1 LGQILIGDKKAL
13 KALISVLDSS
23 DPSKY
28 ISEIKEIIGYDLFYT
43 FDALI
48 GTPDYKS
55 EMLLGEEGLPLTT
68 VDLIEIGLFVIDGK
82 NVALAPE
89 IKKVVVAKK
98 LKFERLLERLQAKAD
113 RQSKNKI
120 LGE

>member
-1 LGQILIGDKKAL
+1 M
-13 KALISVLDSS
+13 LDSS